1 MPDDKSPLRELA
13 GKFKAAEQYRRTVS
27 RDPDNSVTATL
38 WQAMSSLADTVAAEV
53 ERVDEAH
60 QQLLDELWKMYYG
73 PEPSEDAPDPMP
85 GIVKRLAE
93 IEQLLGVVPKGT
105 ANGTEHIAPDTRE
118 GGGEGEI

>member
-1 MPDDKSPLRELA
+1 MPDEKSPLRELA

-53 ERVDEAH
+53 ERVDEVH

-73 PEPSEDAPDPMP
+73 PEPSQEAPNPMP
-85 GIVKRLAE
+85 GIVQRLAE
-93 IEQLLGVVPKGT
+93 IERLLGIMPEQTNEGIRRTPAVVEDD
-105 ANGTEHIAPDTRE
+105 NGE
-118 GGGEGEI
+118 GGL